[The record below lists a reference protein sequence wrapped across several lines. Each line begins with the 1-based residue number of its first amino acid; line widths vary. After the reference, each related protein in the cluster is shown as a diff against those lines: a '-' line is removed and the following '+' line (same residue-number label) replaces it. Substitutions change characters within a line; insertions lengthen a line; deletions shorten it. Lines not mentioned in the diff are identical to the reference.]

1 MIGSRETSPSR
12 VVDVKVAYKRS
23 EAVEAGVRHQSSE
36 LLNHHYLFKFI
47 IDPHNDGYEKLETLP
62 SKSNNQ
68 THGMQCACK

>member
-36 LLNHHYLFKFI
+36 LLNLHYLFQFI
-47 IDPHNDGYEKLETLP
+47 INPPHGGGYETEKV
-62 SKSNNQ
+62 S
-68 THGMQCACK
+68 